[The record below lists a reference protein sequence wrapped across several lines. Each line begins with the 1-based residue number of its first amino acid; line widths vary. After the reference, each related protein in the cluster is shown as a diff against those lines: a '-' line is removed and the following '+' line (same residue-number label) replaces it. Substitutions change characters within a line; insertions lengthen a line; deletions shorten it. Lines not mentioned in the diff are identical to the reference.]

1 MRKSILGEAMAEV
14 GFLEITVGLT
24 VTVPEIRIDQRLNYS
39 WFR

>member
-14 GFLEITVGLT
+14 GYVEIAIGLT
-24 VTVPEIRIDQRLNYS
+24 VAVPEIRVDQRLNYS